1 MANNNNRYSEEFKSD
16 AVKLVKE
23 KGRTVNSVA
32 KELGVPEPTIR
43 RWVSE
48 ARVPIGKENE
58 RILEL
63 EAENKRLKKE
73 RDEAREVA
81 DILKKSL
88 GIFART

>member
-1 MANNNNRYSEEFKSD
+1 MANNNNRYGEEFKRD

-48 ARVPIGKENE
+48 ARVPIGKESE

-63 EAENKRLKKE
+63 EKEIKMLKKE